1 MPETVLKKMERIEE
15 LLLELNAKI
24 DNFLGFEEIGK
35 EEREEIEA
43 LRKEVK
49 DGKYVPFDKVF
60 EE

>member
-24 DNFLGFEEIGK
+24 DNFLGFEEISS